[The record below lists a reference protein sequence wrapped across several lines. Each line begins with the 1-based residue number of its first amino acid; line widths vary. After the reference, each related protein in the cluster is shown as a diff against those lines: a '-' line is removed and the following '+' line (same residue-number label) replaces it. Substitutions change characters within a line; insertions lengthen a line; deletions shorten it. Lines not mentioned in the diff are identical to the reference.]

1 MFNLYGT
8 GVTVPMTTR
17 ILCFSIIALIS
28 LDACVT
34 RATLLAQDPG
44 PQRGVE
50 TNVSHRVDG
59 TILINDRP
67 FFPFGFYHISW
78 ANRGTTEQRQSDV
91 KKLGSAGFNTVF
103 TDLINDKDIL
113 HYNSFLNAAQTY
125 GVYILTPMTN
135 AMIPLISHQP
145 SLLGV
150 ALADDANV
158 NTTPDSIR
166 QLNSVVKKLAP
177 NKLTYISLFLA
188 LDRPEIPYF
197 GLSDMVANQSY
208 PIGNDNI
215 EVVYQVMNSTVK
227 SALSHNNV
235 PIANLQTFA
244 WQPNKP
250 IPSPQELNNMTYQA
264 LMAGVK
270 GVIYYAYRSKEI
282 DLNKQPQTW
291 NALERLARE
300 VQTLSP
306 VLLSGVRTELSD
318 GQDERPLAVTFTG
331 PAGNYFIALNTN
343 RTQTRLVNIKLPDI
357 KLRLRAVF
365 GTRARL
371 SAKDGV
377 VQGQLSPLEVAIY
390 KM

>member
-1 MFNLYGT
+1 MVL
-8 GVTVPMTTR
+8 GVTMLTTIR
-17 ILCFSIIALIS
+17 VLSLSIIS
-28 LDACVT
+28 LGLLSACLT
-34 RATLLAQDPG
+34 RPTSLVQDPG
-44 PQRGVE
+44 PQRGVA
-50 TNVSHRVDG
+50 TNISHRSDG

-78 ANRGTTEQRQSDV
+78 ANEGTIEQRQSDV
-91 KKLGSAGFNTVF
+91 KKLGASGFNTVF
-103 TDLINDKDIL
+103 TDLINDKDVL
-113 HYNSFLNAAQTY
+113 HYNSFLDAAQMD
-125 GVYILTPMTN
+125 GVYVLTTMTN
-135 AMIPLISHQP
+135 AMIPLISRQP

-158 NTTPDSIR
+158 STTPDSIR

-177 NKLTYISLFLA
+177 NKLTYISLFLG
-188 LDRPEIPYF
+188 LDRPELPYF

-215 EVVYQVMNSTVK
+215 EVVYRVMNLTVK
-227 SALSHNNV
+227 SALSHNSV

-244 WQPNKP
+244 WQPDKP

-270 GVIYYAYRSKEI
+270 GVIYYAYRSQEV
-282 DLNKQPQTW
+282 DLNKQPKTW
-291 NALERLARE
+291 NTLERLARE

-306 VLLSGVRTELSD
+306 MLLSGVRTELSD
-318 GQDERPLAVTFTG
+318 GQDDRPLAVTFTG
-331 PAGNYFIALNTN
+331 PAGNYFMALNTN
-343 RTQTRLVNIKLPDI
+343 RTQTRPVNIKLPDT

-365 GTRARL
+365 GTQAKL
-371 SAKDGV
+371 SAHNGV